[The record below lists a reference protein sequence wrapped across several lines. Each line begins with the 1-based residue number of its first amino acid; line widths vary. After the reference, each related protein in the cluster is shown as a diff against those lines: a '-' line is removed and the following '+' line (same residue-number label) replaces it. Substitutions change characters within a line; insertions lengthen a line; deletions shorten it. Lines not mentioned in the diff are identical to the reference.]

1 MAKSDKKAV
10 KVDKKVEKADKKAKS
25 ADSKPKAEKPAK
37 ATTPNKPLSTKEI
50 LSKVVSVALFFLIDH
65 DSQLPLEWR

>member
-25 ADSKPKAEKPAK
+25 VDSKPKTEKPAK

-50 LSKVVSVALFFLIDH
+50 LSKVVSVAIFSFFDH
-65 DSQLPLEWR
+65 KAQ